1 MLLSLPPPPEMHK
14 MILQHLLQLQR
25 GPFSL
30 NLKDR
35 NAVAVVVADVVADV
49 GLAVQVPDRV
59 VAAVNRHL
67 NLRAL
72 LVILN
77 FSYHFLILCNVFNY
91 TTI

>member
-1 MLLSLPPPPEMHK
+1 MLSLPPPPLEMHK
-14 MILQHLLQLQR
+14 MILQHLVQLQR

-30 NLKDR
+30 NLQDR
-35 NAVAVVVADVVADV
+35 NAVVVADVVADV

-72 LVILN
+72 LVIINL
-77 FSYHFLILCNVFNY
+77 SYHFLILSNVLNY

>member
-1 MLLSLPPPPEMHK
+1 MHK

-35 NAVAVVVADVVADV
+35 NAVVVADVVADVVVDV

-72 LVILN
+72 LVIINL
-77 FSYHFLILCNVFNY
+77 SYHFLILSNVLNY